1 MMGQRQSV
9 FQDEQIEQYSE
20 CTFFT
25 RKDILRLYKR
35 FSHLNPVKIN
45 SRIADVWTRL
55 SFEEVQMIP
64 ELRVNPFRDR
74 ICEVFSTD
82 GYGLNFEDFL
92 DLFSVF
98 SERAPWDLKAT
109 YAFRIFDFNRD
120 NAICKNDIEQVLLCL
135 TGITLIILQH
145 TRGSKYFEVFGP
157 GETNK
162 GGPNF
167 CDRPLII
174 TWCSLKT
181 V

>member
-1 MMGQRQSV
+1 MGQRQSV

-35 FSHLNPVKIN
+35 FSQLNPVRIN
-45 SRIADVWTRL
+45 SRIADVCTRL
-55 SFEEVQMIP
+55 NFEEVQMIP
-64 ELRVNPFRDR
+64 ELRVNPFRNR

-82 GYGLNFEDFL
+82 GYGLNFEDFM

-109 YAFRIFDFNRD
+109 YAFRIFDFNKD

-135 TGITLIILQH
+135 TGMLSVFTQVHNINYAKIAHIKINLPEVLVEE
-145 TRGSKYFEVFGP
+145 RGGGRVF
-157 GETNK
+157 
-162 GGPNF
+162 
-167 CDRPLII
+167 RQ
-174 TWCSLKT
+174 
-181 V
+181 